1 MSVQGKK
8 RSASGSES
16 LRNTPAYGAISGIEQ
31 IPELLILDDPSKH
44 IENVVIRSNRIPYE
58 LQFATWDRW
67 IGPSIVKGRCLACKH
82 TKIKRDTFQCVPL
95 NLINNHTI
103 ENLRPVC
110 MSCYS
115 IMKVNKITFN
125 EYIEKLDL

>member
-8 RSASGSES
+8 RSVSGSES
-16 LRNTPAYGAISGIEQ
+16 LRSTPAYGAVSGIEQ

-44 IENVVIRSNRIPYE
+44 VENVIIRTNRIPYE
-58 LQFATWDRW
+58 TQFATWDRW

-82 TKIKRDTFQCVPL
+82 AKIKRDTFQCVSL
-95 NLINNHTI
+95 TESDSYNV

-110 MSCYS
+110 MSCYCT
-115 IMKVNKITFN
+115 MKVNNMTFN
-125 EYIEKLDL
+125 KYVEKLDL